1 MTKIPLSGLK
11 RGGLIRFLEGDSI
24 FEVSAK
30 NTFSDLFG
38 QNAEVQ
44 KMTFFAQNWDF
55 PERHGK
61 APMDSHIMDFSFL
74 CHSA

>member
-1 MTKIPLSGLK
+1 MTKIPISGFCV
-11 RGGLIRFLEGDSI
+11 RGLFSFLEGESI

-30 NTFSDLFG
+30 KTFSDLFG

-61 APMDSHIMDFSFL
+61 APMDSHITDFS
-74 CHSA
+74 

>member
-11 RGGLIRFLEGDSI
+11 RGGLGSFLEGESI
-24 FEVSAK
+24 FEVSANK
-30 NTFSDLFG
+30 AFSDYFD

-55 PERHGK
+55 PDCREK
-61 APMDSHIMDFSFL
+61 APMDSHIMDFS
-74 CHSA
+74 

>member
-1 MTKIPLSGLK
+1 MTKIPLSGFC
-11 RGGLIRFLEGDSI
+11 GAGLVGFLEGESI

-30 NTFSDLFG
+30 KTFSDYFD

-55 PERHGK
+55 PECREK
-61 APMDSHIMDFSFL
+61 PPMDSHIMDFS
-74 CHSA
+74 

>member
-11 RGGLIRFLEGDSI
+11 RRGLIRFLEGESI
-24 FEVSAK
+24 FEVSANK
-30 NTFSDLFG
+30 AFFDHFG
-38 QNAEVQ
+38 QNDGFQ

-61 APMDSHIMDFSFL
+61 APMDSHIMDFS
-74 CHSA
+74 

>member
-1 MTKIPLSGLK
+1 MTKIPISGLK
-11 RGGLIRFLEGDSI
+11 RRGLFRFLEGESI

-30 NTFSDLFG
+30 KTFSDLFG
-38 QNAEVQ
+38 QNDGFQ

-61 APMDSHIMDFSFL
+61 APMDSHIMDFSYL
-74 CHSA
+74 

>member
-1 MTKIPLSGLK
+1 MTKIPLSELK
-11 RGGLIRFLEGDSI
+11 RRGLIRFLEGESI

-30 NTFSDLFG
+30 KAFPDYFG

-55 PERHGK
+55 PE
-61 APMDSHIMDFSFL
+61 
-74 CHSA
+74 

>member
-11 RGGLIRFLEGDSI
+11 RRGLGSFLEGESI
-24 FEVSAK
+24 FEVSANK
-30 NTFSDLFG
+30 AFSDYFG

-55 PERHGK
+55 P
-61 APMDSHIMDFSFL
+61 
-74 CHSA
+74 

>member
-1 MTKIPLSGLK
+1 MTKIPLSGFYT
-11 RGGLIRFLEGDSI
+11 RGLFRFLEGESI
-24 FEVSAK
+24 FEVSA
-30 NTFSDLFG
+30 NEAFSDHID

-61 APMDSHIMDFSFL
+61 APMDSHIMDFS
-74 CHSA
+74 

>member
-11 RGGLIRFLEGDSI
+11 RRGLSRFLEGESI
-24 FEVSAK
+24 FEVSANK
-30 NTFSDLFG
+30 AFSDYFD

-55 PERHGK
+55 PESHEK
-61 APMDSHIMDFSFL
+61 APIDSHIMDFSYL